1 MQQVVVNIDN
11 RLLER
16 RLLDE
21 ANKKGRKL
29 ANIILEVLENNFVPR
44 KAPKTKL
51 HYRRL
56 NPLKHISRIDYE
68 IDDTDDSRGTNLNDA
83 APFKEVKD
91 SAAYVR
97 EIRQNAWR
105 R

>member
-11 RLLER
+11 RVLER
-16 RLLDE
+16 RLLLE

-51 HYRRL
+51 HYKRL

-68 IDDTDDSRGTNLNDA
+68 IDDTDDSGDTDLNDA
-83 APFKEVKD
+83 APFKEIKD

>member
-11 RLLER
+11 RILER

-51 HYRRL
+51 PYKRL
-56 NPLKHISRIDYE
+56 NPLKHISRIDYD
-68 IDDTDDSRGTNLNDA
+68 IDNTEDIDMNDA
-83 APFKEVKD
+83 EPFKEVKD